1 MVIVLTGAAACGSS
15 SSSGKTNGATAGTAA
30 GSTTGSAAGSAPAS
44 GDKTSASKS
53 SGAHTGKNGAFK
65 GLDFCKTLSA
75 ESLTAIG
82 LQLSDGKTGDYG
94 GCKWDGNGT
103 EVEVRVAENWPVGSP
118 DTAHGDKEISILGYS
133 GITETLIGN
142 SCDVSM
148 QVEKDKL
155 EVNVQNISDVDNPAL
170 AGGKA
175 CDVAKGF
182 TEQVLAK
189 VKK

>member
-15 SSSGKTNGATAGTAA
+15 SSSGKTNGTTGGAAA
-30 GSTTGSAAGSAPAS
+30 GSTGSAAGSAPAS

-75 ESLTAIG
+75 ESLTVIG

-118 DTAHGDKEISILGYS
+118 DTAHGDKQISILGYS